1 MTFPEMMFYA
11 EEEGLLPSHRGKLNA
26 VIKEVEEYPGVQIPQ
41 DAYEA
46 ILNKYG
52 LSFSTLTIDDIKYIN
67 RHFQKS

>member
-11 EEEGLLPSHRGKLNA
+11 EEEGLLPTHTGKLNA
-26 VIKEVEEYPGVQIPQ
+26 VIREVKEYPGEVIPQ

-52 LSFSTLTIDDIKYIN
+52 MSFDTLTIDDIKYIN
-67 RHFQKS
+67 AHF